1 MIEHPFDDL
10 HEFGLGELSPARA
23 TALLDHADR
32 CPTCSVLLAEIMSG
46 VAALEADAPT
56 RANAVPLR
64 VAPAISSATTEPPS
78 HVRRATG
85 SRAWPAAASLATA
98 ACLGLFAWNLQL
110 RSAVSPLP
118 PTPVRSL
125 VHSHFVHHP
134 LDGAPGAGSAK
145 AIVAADGSW
154 VFIVADQLAAENQ
167 YDVWETRAG
176 RQIKLGAFTS
186 DGSGEGTAYFA
197 MPAAKAEGFA
207 VVPSGDDPASNASA
221 LHWP

>member
-10 HEFGLGELSPARA
+10 HEFGLGELPPARA
-23 TALLDHADR
+23 EALLDHADR
-32 CPTCSVLLAEIMSG
+32 CPTCAVLLAEIMQG

-56 RANAVPLR
+56 RANALPLR
-64 VAPAISSATTEPPS
+64 VAPTSSNAIGEPVS
-78 HVRRATG
+78 RTRRASS
-85 SRAWPAAASLATA
+85 SRAWPAVASLATA
-98 ACLGLFAWNLQL
+98 ACLGLFAWNMQL
-110 RSAVSPLP
+110 RSAYSPLP

-134 LDGAPGAGSAK
+134 LAGAPGAGSAK

-167 YDVWETRAG
+167 YDVWETRGG
-176 RQIKLGAFTS
+176 RQIKLGTFTA

-197 MPAAKAEGFA
+197 VPAAKTDGFA
-207 VVPSGDDPASNASA
+207 VVPAGNDPATNAST
-221 LHWP
+221 LRWP

>member
-10 HEFGLGELSPARA
+10 HEYGLGELSPARA
-23 TALLDHADR
+23 EALLDHADR
-32 CPTCSVLLAEIMSG
+32 CPTCSVLLAEIMKG

-56 RANAVPLR
+56 RASVLPLRAVPLGSN
-64 VAPAISSATTEPPS
+64 ATAESAARA
-78 HVRRATG
+78 RRASG
-85 SRAWPAAASLATA
+85 SRAWPAAAGLATA
-98 ACLGLFAWNLQL
+98 ACLGLFAWNVQL
-110 RSAVSPLP
+110 RSTFPPLP

-134 LDGAPGAGSAK
+134 LAGAPGTGSAK

-167 YDVWETRAG
+167 YDVWETRGG

-197 MPAAKAEGFA
+197 MPAAKADGFA
-207 VVPSGDDPASNASA
+207 VVPSGNDPATNASA
-221 LHWP
+221 LRWP